1 MEAEVEAGSGEGA
14 PRPGL
19 SPRRRLTWVQAHE
32 LATLLGV
39 LAVLLAALRPLAQC
53 GHTHLRL
60 PAVAGAAQARVVPFG
75 GEVEAFVHHIVLDVH
90 TRLTCD
96 RHSGPARQPP
106 GRVLAPQAR
115 AAGAAESRRGEEGV
129 RAPDA

>member
-1 MEAEVEAGSGEGA
+1 MEAGSGEGA
-14 PRPGL
+14 PRPGP